1 MPSEEANLSISL
13 TPDSV
18 KALLESAD
26 FGDRLRG
33 VNQLREL
40 DPSVAFTLIKPVAS
54 DSNARVRYAAVS
66 QISTLGATNPA
77 EALPLLRHCLLTD
90 SEIDVRAAA
99 ADSLGAL
106 QLTEAF
112 ADLQAVY
119 ENTDEWLL
127 QFSII
132 AALGE
137 LGESQ
142 AFDLLATAL
151 TSENELVRTAAIGS
165 LGELNDARAVPLLVP
180 LVSDDDWQ
188 LRHRLVQ
195 ALKHFATPEAK
206 AALAT
211 LAQDD
216 NEVVANEAK
225 SA

>member
-1 MPSEEANLSISL
+1 MSI
-13 TPDSV
+13 TPESV

-40 DPSVAFTLIKPVAS
+40 DPTVAFDLIKPVVA

-66 QISTLGATNPA
+66 QISTLGAENPA
-77 EALPLLRHCLLTD
+77 EALPLLRQCLLTD

-106 QLTEAF
+106 QLTEALT
-112 ADLQAVY
+112 DLQQVY
-119 ENTDEWLL
+119 ETTDEWLL

-137 LGESQ
+137 LGDRQ
-142 AFDLLATAL
+142 AFTLLETAL
-151 TSENELVRTAAIGS
+151 NSDNGLVRTAAIGS
-165 LGELNDARAVPLLVP
+165 LGELQDERAIPLLLP
-180 LVSDDDWQ
+180 LVSDADWQ
-188 LRHRLVQ
+188 LRHRLAQ
-195 ALKHFATPEAK
+195 ALKHFSSPDVQ
-206 AALAT
+206 AALET

-216 NEVVANEAK
+216 NDVVAREAQT
-225 SA
+225 AAP